1 MEGRVGTWR
10 TVREIVVVLDKPP
23 EVPLT
28 VTVTVPVLAVV
39 LAVSVKTLVLAVLVG
54 LKDAVTPPG
63 NPEADRAT
71 VPVNP
76 PCGLI
81 VIVLVPLAPC
91 KIVRLL
97 GEAESA

>member
-1 MEGRVGTWR
+1 M
-10 TVREIVVVLDKPP
+10 VVVLDKPP

-28 VTVTVPVLAVV
+28 VTMTVPVLAVA
-39 LAVSVKTLVLAVLVG
+39 LAVSVKTLVFAVLVV
-54 LKDAVTPPG
+54 LKDAVTPLG
-63 NPEADRAT
+63 NPEADKAT

-76 PCGLI
+76 PCGLT

-91 KIVRLL
+91 EIVRLL